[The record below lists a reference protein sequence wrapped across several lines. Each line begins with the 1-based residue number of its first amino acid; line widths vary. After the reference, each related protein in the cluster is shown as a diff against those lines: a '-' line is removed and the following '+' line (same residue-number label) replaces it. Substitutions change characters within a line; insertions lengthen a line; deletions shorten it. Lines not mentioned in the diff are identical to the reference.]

1 MARRA
6 GSQNTVVVTLD
17 GELHEPGAP
26 LLYADDLAA
35 VRGDGIFETLLIRDG
50 RPCLL
55 EAHLGR
61 LTESATMMD
70 LPTPELPR
78 WRAAVGVAVERWLA
92 DGGGE
97 GVLRLVYSRGRE
109 SGSPP
114 VGAGGPATSCTAFA
128 TIGAVPARVA
138 DARSAG
144 VAAVTLARGLSAE
157 GTTDM
162 PWLLA
167 GAKTLSYAVNMAA
180 LRHAERCGAGDVI
193 FVGSDGLVLEG
204 PRSTVVIA
212 TERDG
217 APALLTP
224 PPWYPILRG
233 TTQQALFEVARNN
246 GYKCDYQ
253 ALRPADLFAA
263 QGIWLVSS
271 ITLAARVHTL
281 DGKALQ
287 PAPLT
292 AEIAELVDAA
302 IISDR

>member
-1 MARRA
+1 MA
-6 GSQNTVVVTLD
+6 SQPAVVVTLD
-17 GELHEPGAP
+17 GGLHDPGAP

-61 LTESATMMD
+61 LAQSAGMMD
-70 LPTPELPR
+70 LPAPDLPQ
-78 WRAAVGVAVERWLA
+78 WRAAVGVAVQRWLA
-92 DGGGE
+92 DDGGE

-114 VGAGGPATSCTAFA
+114 TGFA
-128 TIGAVPARVA
+128 TIGAVAARVA
-138 DARSAG
+138 DARSGG
-144 VAAVTLARGLSAE
+144 VTAVTLARGLSAE
-157 GTTDM
+157 GATDM

-180 LRHAERCGAGDVI
+180 LRHAERLGAGDVI
-193 FVGSDGLVLEG
+193 FVGSDGLILEG

-217 APALLTP
+217 VPTLLTP
-224 PPWYPILRG
+224 PPWFPILRG
-233 TTQQALFEVARNN
+233 TTQQALFDVARNK
-246 GYKCDYQ
+246 GYTCEYE
-253 ALRPADLFAA
+253 ALRPADLSAA
-263 QGIWLVSS
+263 QGVWLVSS

-281 DGKALQ
+281 DERPLQ
-287 PAPLT
+287 PA
-292 AEIAELVDAA
+292 AMAGEIAELVDAA
-302 IISDR
+302 IVSDR